1 VAGTPSLPPEPGARP
16 ANGALAA
23 KRNDPRGANAWRW
36 LRLSLG
42 PGLLVF
48 ILSTLDL
55 RALGEAF
62 AGADPTLLVLAY
74 LLPLPPIALR
84 TWRWRSLLGPYAQ
97 PWRFS
102 ELLALYAQSIAA
114 GVLTPGRVGELAR
127 GVLVSRRGAPLG
139 AAVLSAVIDR
149 MADLSFLAILAG
161 AALPLVVL
169 THSRGVVWI
178 WVLAGGTLLAM
189 ALLWVVAA
197 SPRGEAVRRRLLRA
211 VEGSP
216 ASSSESTSSSPESAS
231 DPAAGLVGGVGR
243 GVAARAAL
251 LTVLS
256 WAVTYGAN
264 YCFGLSLGL
273 PLSYFEMAGISAVC
287 SLVASLP
294 ISIAGA
300 GTRDA
305 ALIAILA
312 GYGIGSAEAV
322 ALSTLMLSNVLFAGA
337 VCSLAFVVGP
347 LAGAE
352 RDR

>member
-1 VAGTPSLPPEPGARP
+1 
-16 ANGALAA
+16 
-23 KRNDPRGANAWRW
+23 
-36 LRLSLG
+36 
-42 PGLLVF
+42 LV
-48 ILSTLDL
+48 D
-55 RALGEAF
+55 AF
-62 AGADPTLLVLAY
+62 AGADPMLLVLAY

-84 TWRWRSLLGPYAQ
+84 TWRWRGLLGPYAGS
-97 PWRFS
+97 WRFS

-114 GVLTPGRVGELAR
+114 GVLTPGRVGELAK

-161 AALPLVVL
+161 GALPLVVL
-169 THSRGVVWI
+169 APTRGVVWI

-211 VEGSP
+211 VDGSP
-216 ASSSESTSSSPESAS
+216 APESAS
-231 DPAAGLVGGVGR
+231 FSRLAVDPAADPVGGVGR

-251 LTVLS
+251 LTAVS
-256 WAVTYGAN
+256 WAVTYAAN

-273 PLSYFEMAGISAVC
+273 PLSYFELAGISAVC

-312 GYGIGSAEAV
+312 GYGVGSAKAV

-347 LAGAE
+347 LTGAE
-352 RDR
+352 RDG